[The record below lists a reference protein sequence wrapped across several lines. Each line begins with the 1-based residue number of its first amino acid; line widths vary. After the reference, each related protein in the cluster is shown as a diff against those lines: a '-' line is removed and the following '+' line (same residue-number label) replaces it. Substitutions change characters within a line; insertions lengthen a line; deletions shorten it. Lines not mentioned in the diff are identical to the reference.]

1 MLAEAKQFV
10 GLHARFMGLD
20 PSEVDGVLD
29 RIGTLDGE
37 GRGSWVA
44 EWSAAADR
52 HVRAGKPRA
61 ASNLYNLARFPRAD
75 SPARREAGELA
86 AQSLHTWLLRSGA
99 GERRTATVDG
109 HEVPFLYQCGPRPDA
124 PLVIMM
130 GGIVSLK
137 EQWGGFLQAIPRTG
151 SAVAIVD
158 FPGVGENG
166 VPYSRSAGKVF
177 TAVMDTVAD
186 SCAADRT
193 LAVALSFGGHLA
205 MVQSQADP
213 RIRKVVTVGSPIS
226 RSFTD
231 PAALAAMP
239 RITRAALSHTS
250 GVASDALDQHLS
262 ELALRPQEIADLKIP
277 VRYVASLRDEIIP
290 QDDWREAA
298 RLHDGFHVN
307 AFDDV
312 HGSPHHLRE
321 TRVIILGELLRHGGR
336 TRLARLV
343 EQLGRKVLR
352 ITHVPTASSHHPR

>member
-1 MLAEAKQFV
+1 MLTEAKQFV
-10 GLHARFMGLD
+10 GLHARFMGLKTA
-20 PSEVDGVLD
+20 EVDAVL
-29 RIGTLDGE
+29 RTVEHLDGE
-37 GRGSWVA
+37 GPGSWVGAWSKAA
-44 EWSAAADR
+44 EQHA
-52 HVRAGKPRA
+52 HAGRPRT

-86 AQSLHTWLLRSGA
+86 ALSLHTWLLRTGA

-109 HEVPFLYQCGPRPDA
+109 HDVPFLYSAGPRPDA

-137 EQWGGFLQAIPRTG
+137 EQWGGFLQAVPRTG

-177 TAVMDTVAD
+177 TAVMDAVAD
-186 SCAADRT
+186 SCDAHRT

-205 MVQSQADP
+205 LVQSHADP
-213 RIRKVVTVGSPIS
+213 RITGVVTVGAPLAT
-226 RSFTD
+226 SFTD

-250 GVASDALDQHLS
+250 GVEPGALDQHLR
-262 ELALRPQEIADLKIP
+262 ELALTPQEIARLDIP
-277 VRYVASLRDEIIP
+277 VTYVASLRDEIIP
-290 QDDWREAA
+290 QHDWREAA
-298 RLHDGFHVN
+298 RGHDGFRVY

-336 TRLARLV
+336 TRPARIV
-343 EQLGRKVLR
+343 EQLGRRVLGISR
-352 ITHVPTASSHHPR
+352 IPTARSHHPR